1 MQNPILQAIK
11 GNRPQNQTI
20 NRLQELKSLMSSK
33 NPNDVY
39 NYLMQ
44 SDPRFKQF
52 INDTKG
58 KSLEDIALDYDI
70 DVNLVKQFM

>member
-1 MQNPILQAIK
+1 MQNPILQAIRR
-11 GNRPQNQTI
+11 NRPQNQTI
-20 NRLQELKSLMSSK
+20 SKLQELKGLMTNK

-44 SDPRFKQF
+44 TDPRFKQF